1 MSDTVDSDRMP
12 AEVGPEAQV
21 DAALR
26 AALGAASVAVH
37 RARCGVRGRPPAIR
51 RGHFAM
57 KVLHPPRPATWPWS
71 VGSSRFDN
79 NRKEEP

>member
-26 AALGAASVAVH
+26 AALGPSSMAVH
-37 RARCGVRGRPPAIR
+37 RNRCGVLDALR
-51 RGHFAM
+51 
-57 KVLHPPRPATWPWS
+57 L
-71 VGSSRFDN
+71 SSGVTLR
-79 NRKEEP
+79 